1 MQKNFFLII
10 CKNGIRTLF
19 NGVSLLDNSPE
30 DFFDNFFGMFE
41 QIKNNGFSQW
51 FVDAYAVLKRIGL
64 MLLIIAGLIQ
74 VLRMALAKNKA
85 PWANDYMRLAGD
97 ILFKAFVLGGM
108 PWLISKIIDL
118 AVKIGEAV

>member
-1 MQKNFFLII
+1 MQKNIFLII
-10 CKNGIRTLF
+10 YKKCAPVLLNGD
-19 NGVSLLDNSPE
+19 SLLDNSPK
-30 DFFDNFFGMFE
+30 DFFDNIFSMFE
-41 QIKNNGFSQW
+41 SIKNNGFSQW

-118 AVKIGEAV
+118 AVKIGEVV